1 MKGEAAII
9 DLLNTVLTGELT
21 AVNQY
26 FVHAKMCR
34 NWGYHRLAEKVRH
47 ESIDEMKHADR
58 LIDRVIYLEGVPNV
72 QRLEKINIGETVH
85 EQLKLDLELE
95 RVALKRLN
103 DGIKLCREHLDH
115 GSEALLKEILVS
127 EEDHVDWLEAQL
139 EQIKQM
145 GVENYLAQQV
155 KEG

>member
-34 NWGYHRLAEKVRH
+34 NWGYHRLAEHIRH
-47 ESIDEMKHADR
+47 ESIDEMKHADK

-72 QRLEKINIGETVH
+72 QRLEKINIGEEVP
-85 EQLKLDLELE
+85 EQLRLDLELE
-95 RVALKRLN
+95 RAALKRLN

-127 EEDHVDWLEAQL
+127 EEEHVDWLEAQL
-139 EQIKQM
+139 DQIKQM